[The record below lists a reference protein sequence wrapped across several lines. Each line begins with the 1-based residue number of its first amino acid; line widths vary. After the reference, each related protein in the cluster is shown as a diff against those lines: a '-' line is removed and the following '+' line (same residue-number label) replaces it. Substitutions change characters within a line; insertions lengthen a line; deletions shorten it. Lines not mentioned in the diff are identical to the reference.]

1 MENIISHLWIK
12 GKFCFQNMFI
22 YLFFTLFIVI
32 EGQSGQ
38 GGPEVEMPKIEL
50 PTCKVGGQGQD
61 MTWAEIIQNLI
72 KDMEDVT
79 KLWNKDF
86 QVLDKNATNFIH
98 SLNRFVYM
106 KTFSCLPKYL
116 SLNSESLCGCKDEY
130 DTDNDTDNNTESP
143 LSDKGDKKGD
153 KNGKKDWIH
162 KIKEMI
168 KNVKVTVNS
177 SIEAWTLKDSFL
189 FFCSTPGLISAV
201 TQLARFCLK
210 KRLKNVRI

>member
-1 MENIISHLWIK
+1 
-12 GKFCFQNMFI
+12 MFI
-22 YLFFTLFIVI
+22 CLLFTLFIVI
-32 EGQSGQ
+32 EGESGN
-38 GGPEVEMPKIEL
+38 GGPEVEMPKVEL
-50 PTCKVGGQGQD
+50 PTCKVGDQGQD
-61 MTWAEIIQNLI
+61 MTWADIIKSLNE
-72 KDMEDVT
+72 DMEDVT

-86 QVLDKNATNFIH
+86 QVLDKNATKFIH
-98 SLNRFVYM
+98 SMNRFVYM
-106 KTFSCLPKYL
+106 KAFSCLPRYL
-116 SLNSESLCGCKDEY
+116 SLNSDLLCDCKDESEN
-130 DTDNDTDNNTESP
+130 DNDTDNNTESP

>member
-1 MENIISHLWIK
+1 M
-12 GKFCFQNMFI
+12 
-22 YLFFTLFIVI
+22 
-32 EGQSGQ
+32 
-38 GGPEVEMPKIEL
+38 EMPKIEL
-50 PTCKVGGQGQD
+50 PTCKVGDQGQD
-61 MTWAEIIQNLI
+61 MTWADIIKSLNE
-72 KDMEDVT
+72 DMEDVT

-86 QVLDKNATNFIH
+86 QVLDKNATKFIH
-98 SLNRFVYM
+98 SMNRFVYM

-116 SLNSESLCGCKDEY
+116 SLNSDLLCDCKDEY
-130 DTDNDTDNNTESP
+130 ETDNDTDNNTESP
-143 LSDKGDKKGD
+143 LSDKGDNKGD

-177 SIEAWTLKDSFL
+177 SIEAWSLKDSFL

-210 KRLKNVRI
+210 KGLKNIRI